1 MIFVHPLEV
10 VHPDLQVQSYL
21 WGCRALGLT
30 NKFVTGL
37 LWRLLESRIHLLDLN
52 KHYQK
57 MCSLFFDLSV
67 DASEFMLG
75 NAIFFENIEISKDSV
90 HNSLVI
96 LSDILDDPTKLCL
109 EIIFGS
115 LCIVTK
121 RMFDDHLKDGKYVNP
136 FEQLYKETASV
147 STTNSIE

>member
-1 MIFVHPLEV
+1 MIVVHPLEV
-10 VHPDLQVQSYL
+10 AHPDLQVQSYL

-57 MCSLFFDLSV
+57 MCLLFFDLSV

-75 NAIFFENIEISKDSV
+75 NAIFLKTSKSQRIV
-90 HNSLVI
+90 FITL
-96 LSDILDDPTKLCL
+96 LLFYQ
-109 EIIFGS
+109 IF
-115 LCIVTK
+115 LMTQ
-121 RMFDDHLKDGKYVNP
+121 LNYV
-136 FEQLYKETASV
+136 
-147 STTNSIE
+147 